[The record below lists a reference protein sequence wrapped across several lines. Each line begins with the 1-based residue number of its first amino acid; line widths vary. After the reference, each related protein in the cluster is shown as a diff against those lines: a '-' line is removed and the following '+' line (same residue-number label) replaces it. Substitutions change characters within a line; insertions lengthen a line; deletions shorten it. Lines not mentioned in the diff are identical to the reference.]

1 MGTWKTN
8 VKIYRTYRKDLKLEH
23 EFNTSFDPKIRIDKA
38 IKRIKQRYN
47 IPYSQLN
54 DKIVVKQTIYY
65 DAEAYI

>member
-8 VKIYRTYRKDLKLEH
+8 VKIYRTYRKDLRLEY
-23 EFNTSFDPKIRIDKA
+23 EFNTSFDPRVKIDKGINYIRRKYA
-38 IKRIKQRYN
+38 

-54 DKIVVKQTIYY
+54 DKIVVRQTIYY